1 MAVGIGNTNNL
12 FASAADLQKK
22 SFAALITRLMP
33 NGTAPLFALSSQLPT
48 KTAAQFTHGYFS
60 KTMIFPTLTASA
72 AGQLSTDTTF
82 TVVSNS
88 QLMPGMMFRND
99 LTSEIIIIN
108 TVVSATVVTVTRAI
122 GTVAAAVVAANQT
135 FTMSGNAFEE
145 ASTRPAPQYII
156 PVQNTN
162 YTQIFRNS
170 WGISDTVR
178 ASLTIAGD
186 GNVAENKNDAA
197 MFHAT
202 DIEKGIIFGQKFL
215 GTRNGQPFH
224 TMDGVINRV
233 TTDASGNVTTL
244 GATTTFT
251 QLETALDPMFATTT
265 DPKGSMD
272 RIAFVGGTA
281 HRVLN
286 NIGRLNAT
294 YMINSG
300 ETSYGLRFD
309 SFKLT
314 RGMIH
319 IVEHPLFNSNT
330 TMAKMGLFL
339 DLASFNLAYLGDR
352 HTKYQSYNIDGD
364 VTDDASDNGVDAV
377 GGTFT
382 TELTTEITNP
392 SADAVLYN
400 FTQAAVG

>member
-1 MAVGIGNTNNL
+1 MAIGLGNTTNL
-12 FASAADLQKK
+12 FASASDLQKK
-22 SFAALITRLMP
+22 SFALLMTRLMP
-33 NGTAPLFALSSQLPT
+33 NGTAPVFTITAQCPT

-60 KTMIFPTLTASA
+60 KTMIFPRITLGAG
-72 AGQLSTDTTF
+72 GQLAADTVWTI
-82 TVVSNS
+82 VSNA
-88 QLMPGMMFRND
+88 QIGVGMMFRD
-99 LTSEIIIIN
+99 DVTGEQIIVN
-108 TVVSATVVTVTRAI
+108 QVTNATTIVVTRAV
-122 GTVAAAVVAANQT
+122 GTVAAANNAANQT
-135 FTMSGNAFEE
+135 LSMTGNAFEE
-145 ASTRPAPQYII
+145 SSVRPAPQYII
-156 PVQNTN
+156 PVQTTN

-186 GNVAENKNDAA
+186 GNVAENKNDSA

-202 DIEKGIIFGQKFL
+202 DIEKGIIWGQKFL

-224 TMDGVINRV
+224 TMDGLVNRV
-233 TTDASGNVTTL
+233 TVDSVANVTTL

-272 RIAFVGGTA
+272 RIAFVGGTM

-294 YMINSG
+294 YMVNQG
-300 ETSYGLRFD
+300 QTEYGLRFE

-319 IVEHPLFNSNT
+319 IVEHPLFNTNT
-330 TMAKMGLFL
+330 TWAKMGIFL
-339 DLASFNLAYLGDR
+339 DFSSFSLAYLGDR
-352 HTKYQSYNIDGD
+352 HTMYKAYNEAGGD
-364 VTDDASDNGVDAV
+364 ADDNGIDAV

-382 TELTTEITNP
+382 TEVTTEITNP
-392 SADAVLYN
+392 SANGILYN
-400 FTQAAVG
+400 ATAAAVG

>member
-1 MAVGIGNTNNL
+1 MAIGIGNTTNL

-22 SFAALITRLMP
+22 SFASLITRLMP
-33 NGTAPLFALSSQLPT
+33 NGQAPLFGLTSMLKD

-60 KTMIFPTLTASA
+60 KTMIFPSLTVSG
-72 AGQLSTDTTF
+72 AGQLIGDTTF
-82 TVVSNS
+82 TIVSNS
-88 QLMPGMMFRND
+88 QLMPGMLFRND
-99 LTSEIIIIN
+99 LTGEIVIIN
-108 TVVSATVVTVTRAI
+108 TVVDATHVTVTRAV
-122 GTVAAAVVAANQT
+122 GTVAAAAVAASQT

-145 ASTRPAPQYII
+145 ASIRPAPQYII

-186 GNVAENKNDAA
+186 GNSAENRNDAA
-197 MFHAT
+197 MFHAV
-202 DIEKGIIFGQKFL
+202 DLEKALFWGQKFL

-224 TMDGVINRV
+224 TMDGIINRV
-233 TTDASGNVTTL
+233 TVDASSNVTTL

-272 RIAFVGGTA
+272 RIAFVGGTM

-294 YMINSG
+294 YMINQG
-300 ETSYGLRFD
+300 ETEYGLRFE

-319 IVEHPLFNSNT
+319 IVEHPLFNINT
-330 TMAKMGLFL
+330 TWAKMGVFL
-339 DLASFNLAYLGDR
+339 DLNSISLAYLGDR
-352 HTKYQSYNIDGD
+352 RTRYQAYNANNGE
-364 VTDDASDNGVDAV
+364 VPSDNGIDAV
-377 GGTFT
+377 GGTYT
-382 TELTTEITNP
+382 TEVTMELTNP
-392 SADAVLYN
+392 SAHAILYN
-400 FTQAAVG
+400 ATAAAVG

>member
-1 MAVGIGNTNNL
+1 MAVGVGNTTNL

-33 NGTAPLFALSSQLPT
+33 NGSAPLFGITSMLKD

-60 KTMIFPTLTASA
+60 KTMIFPLLTVGAG
-72 AGQLSTDTTF
+72 GQLITDTTF
-82 TVVSNS
+82 TIVSNS
-88 QLMPGMMFRND
+88 QLMPGMLFRND
-99 LTSEIIIIN
+99 LTAEIIIIN
-108 TVVSATVVTVTRAI
+108 TVVSATSVTVTRAV
-122 GTVAAAVVAANQT
+122 GTVAAAAVAANQT

-145 ASTRPAPQYII
+145 ASIRPAPQYII

-186 GNVAENKNDAA
+186 GNSAENKNDAA
-197 MFHAT
+197 MFHAV
-202 DIEKGIIFGQKFL
+202 DIEKAIIWGQKFL

-224 TMDGVINRV
+224 TMDGVVNRV
-233 TTDASGNVTTL
+233 TVDASANVTTL

-251 QLETALDPMFATTT
+251 QLETALDPMFETTT

-272 RIAFVGGTA
+272 RVGFVGGTM

-294 YMINSG
+294 YMINTG
-300 ETSYGLRFD
+300 ETSYGLRFE

-314 RGMIH
+314 RGMVH
-319 IVEHPLFNSNT
+319 IIEHPLFNTNA
-330 TMAKMGLFL
+330 MYKKMGLFM
-339 DLASFNLAYLGDR
+339 DLSNFSLAYLGDR
-352 HTKYQSYNIDGD
+352 RTKYQAYNASGEF
-364 VTDDASDNGVDAV
+364 ASDNGIDAV

-382 TELTTEITNP
+382 TEVTTEITNP
-392 SADAVLYN
+392 SSDAILYN
-400 FTQAAVG
+400 ATAAAVG

>member
-1 MAVGIGNTNNL
+1 MAVGLGNTTNL
-12 FASAADLQKK
+12 FASASDLQKK

-33 NGTAPLFALSSQLPT
+33 NGQAPLFGLTSMLRD
-48 KTAAQFTHGYFS
+48 KTALQFTHGYFS
-60 KTMIFPTLTASA
+60 KTMLFPALVASG

-82 TVVSNS
+82 TIVSNS
-88 QLMPGMMFRND
+88 NLMPGMLFRND
-99 LTSEIIIIN
+99 LTAEIIIIN
-108 TVVSATVVTVTRAI
+108 TVVSATSVTVTRAV

-145 ASTRPAPQYII
+145 ASIRPAPQYII
-156 PVQNTN
+156 PVQTTN

-186 GNVAENKNDAA
+186 GNAAENKNDAA
-197 MFHAT
+197 MFHAV
-202 DIEKGIIFGQKFL
+202 DIEKALFWGQKFL

-224 TMDGVINRV
+224 TMDGIINRV
-233 TTDASGNVTTL
+233 TVDSVANVTTL

-265 DPKGSMD
+265 DPKGSSD
-272 RIAFVGGTA
+272 RVAFVGGTM

-294 YMINSG
+294 YMINQQ
-300 ETSYGLRFD
+300 ETTYGLRFD
-309 SFKLT
+309 TFKLT
-314 RGMIH
+314 RGMFH
-319 IVEHPLFNSNT
+319 IIEHPLFNINT
-330 TMAKMGLFL
+330 TWAKMGVFL
-339 DLASFNLAYLGDR
+339 DLNSIALAYLGDR
-352 HTKYQSYNIDGD
+352 RTKYQAYNAGMNEIP
-364 VTDDASDNGVDAV
+364 SDNGIDAV

-382 TELTTEITNP
+382 TEVTMELVNP
-392 SADAVLYN
+392 SAHGILYN
-400 FTQAAVG
+400 ATAAAVG